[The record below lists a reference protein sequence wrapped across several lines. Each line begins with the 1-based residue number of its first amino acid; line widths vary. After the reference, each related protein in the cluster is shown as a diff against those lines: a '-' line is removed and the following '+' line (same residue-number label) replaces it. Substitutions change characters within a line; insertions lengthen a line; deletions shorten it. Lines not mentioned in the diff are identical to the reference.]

1 MKAVKAWGEF
11 LSGETMIK
19 AAIFDVDGT
28 LIDSVDLH
36 AEAWRRAFAHF
47 GHEIP
52 YDEVRSQIGK
62 GGDQLMP
69 VFLSEQELR
78 EKGEELEKWRGELYK
93 REYMHRVRAF
103 PRVRELLLRLKNE
116 GKQIAL
122 ASSAKEDEVKYYKEV
137 AEITDLLDAK
147 TSSDDA
153 EKSKPH
159 PDIFQAALEKLDGV
173 KAEEAIVIGDT
184 PYDAQAAGKAGMTTI
199 GLLCG
204 GFSKQLLVE
213 AGCVEI
219 YMSPA
224 DLLDHYEE
232 SVLCEKKA

>member
-1 MKAVKAWGEF
+1 MGLFFGARA
-11 LSGETMIK
+11 MIK
-19 AAIFDVDGT
+19 AVIFDVDGT
-28 LIDSVDLH
+28 LNDSVDLH
-36 AEAWRRAFAHF
+36 AEAWQRAFAQF

-52 YDEVRSQIGK
+52 YEEVRRQIGK

-78 EKGEELEKWRGELYK
+78 EKGEELEKWRGDLYK
-93 REYMHRVRAF
+93 REYMHRVRPF

-122 ASSAKEDEVKYYKEV
+122 ASSAKDDEVKYYKEV
-137 AEITDLLDAK
+137 AEISDLVDAR

-159 PDIFQAALEKLDGV
+159 PDIFQAALARLDGV

-184 PYDAQAAGKAGMTTI
+184 PYDAQAAGKAGIATI

-204 GFSKQLLVE
+204 GFSEESLRA
-213 AGCVEI
+213 AGCVGI
-219 YMSPA
+219 YLAPA

-232 SVLCEKKA
+232 SLLCQKKAA

>member
-1 MKAVKAWGEF
+1 MGLLFGAR
-11 LSGETMIK
+11 TMIK
-19 AAIFDVDGT
+19 AVIFDVDGT

-36 AEAWRRAFAHF
+36 AEAWQRALAQF
-47 GHEIP
+47 GHNIP
-52 YDEVRSQIGK
+52 YEEVRNQIGK

-93 REYMHRVRAF
+93 REYMHRVRPF

-122 ASSAKEDEVKYYKEV
+122 ASSAKDDEVKYYKEV
-137 AEITDLLDAK
+137 AEISDLVDAR

-159 PDIFQAALEKLDGV
+159 PDIFKAALARLDGV

-184 PYDAQAAGKAGMTTI
+184 PYDAQAAGKAGMATI

-204 GFSKQLLVE
+204 GFSKESLIK

-219 YMSPA
+219 YLSPA
-224 DLLDHYEE
+224 DLLDHFEE
-232 SVLCEKKA
+232 SMLCEKKAA